1 MDRFNSNIRGQ
12 YNQRRHV
19 QYKPKYINEFN
30 TTLHRTVYYNPYKS
44 LQISPAKHPIDTTK
58 QHMLFR
64 ILTPEMKQEKY
75 VSRKKEIIPAL
86 HWGQRKLLLTEI
98 EFLTNYLSDNTDLKK
113 NTYVIYAGSAPGTH
127 IEYLSKLFPDMYFML
142 YDPRQFSPKL
152 NKNPYIN
159 TYEQFFTDDTA
170 NEWVSDKHPDKNI
183 LFISDIRTGS
193 TDMEI
198 KDFERCVKLD
208 NENQMTW
215 YNIINPKKSM
225 FKFRLPYDSDEI
237 TQYLNG
243 QMFLQPYA
251 PTTSTETRLIV
262 DEKSKIT
269 SYDDRIYEEQMFYFN
284 KYTRNQTY
292 DNLLT
297 NESEKNKNGISNNFD
312 GASEVCILEKY
323 LNYTGLSKIS
333 DIKSRII
340 EMVGEISMELSSSR
354 TLYSEQPLNDKKK
367 NMLSNLKNKNYIPKN
382 IQLNQKTFNKY
393 VIPNYD
399 KFEKLGLI

>member
-1 MDRFNSNIRGQ
+1 MDRFNSNTRGQ

-30 TTLHRTVYYNPYKS
+30 TTLHRTVYYNPDKS
-44 LQISPAKHPIDTTK
+44 LQISPSKHPIDTTE
-58 QHMLFR
+58 QPLLFR

-75 VSRKKEIIPAL
+75 VSRKKEIITAL

-98 EFLTNYLSDNTDLKK
+98 EFLTNYLSDNTYLKK

-170 NEWVSDKHPDKNI
+170 KEWISDKHPDKNI

-198 KDFERCVKLD
+198 KDFEMCVKLD
-208 NENQMTW
+208 NENQMSW

-243 QMFLQPYA
+243 QVFLQPYA

-262 DEKSKIT
+262 DEKAKIK

-284 KYTRNQTY
+284 KHTRNQTY

-297 NESEKNKNGISNNFD
+297 NEAEKNKNGISNNFD

-323 LNYTGLSKIS
+323 LNYIGLSKIS